1 MTTTATRTAA
11 KPVTL
16 GIRYILLIIAAF
28 IALFPIVW
36 AFSASLRPRSDTF
49 SNIFPLTWR
58 TFFPTEWTLDNF
70 RDLFASGPWV
80 RYFLNTVGVATATT
94 IASVIVCSLAGYALA
109 RVKIRGSKY
118 IFAFVLSMAILP
130 FEVIAFPLYLVV
142 RELGLLDSY
151 AALVLPFIANAF
163 IIFLLRQ
170 FFLDV
175 PKAYEEA
182 ARLDGAGPIRIYVTV
197 FLPLTWPAHVTAA
210 LLCFQESWDQFLWP
224 LIATSSEDVRVL
236 QLGIS
241 TFISNETTEWGSLFA
256 AVNLTMI
263 VPILLFLFL
272 QRYYIRG
279 LSTTGL
285 K

>member
-1 MTTTATRTAA
+1 MTILDRKTQANT
-11 KPVTL
+11 V
-16 GIRYILLIIAAF
+16 RYILLIAAGF
-28 IALFPIVW
+28 IAIFPILW
-36 AFSASLRPRSDTF
+36 AATAAVRPRADTF
-49 SNIFPLTWR
+49 SNIFPLSWK
-58 TFFPTEWTLDNF
+58 TFIPTEWTLDNF
-70 RDLFASGPWV
+70 RELFSSGPWL
-80 RYFLNTVGVATATT
+80 RYFLNTVGVAVVTT
-94 IASVIVCSLAGYALA
+94 IVSVIVCSLAGYALA
-109 RVKIRGSKY
+109 RVRIRGSKY

-142 RELGLLDSY
+142 REMGLLNSY
-151 AALVLPFIANAF
+151 AALILPFIGNAF

-197 FLPLTWPAHVTAA
+197 FLPLTWPAHITAA

-241 TFISNETTEWGSLFA
+241 TLISNETTQWGALFA
-256 AVNLTMI
+256 GVSLTMTP
-263 VPILLFLFL
+263 PILLFLFL

>member
-1 MTTTATRTAA
+1 MSETRTT
-11 KPVTL
+11 KL
-16 GIRYILLIIAAF
+16 GVVVRYVLLVVAGL

-36 AFSASLRPRSDTF
+36 AASAAIRPRSDTF
-49 SNIFPLTWR
+49 SNISPMSWR
-58 TFFPTEWTLDNF
+58 TFFPTEFTLQNF
-70 RDLFASGPWV
+70 RDLFASGPWD
-80 RYFLNTVGVATATT
+80 RYFFNTVGVALVTT
-94 IASVIVCSLAGYALA
+94 VLSVIVCSLAAYALA
-109 RVKIRGSKY
+109 RVNIRGSKY

-142 RELGLLDSY
+142 RELGLLDTY
-151 AALVLPFIANAF
+151 AALVLPFIGNAF

-170 FFLDV
+170 FFTDV

-210 LLCFQESWDQFLWP
+210 LLSFQESWDQFLWP
-224 LIATSSEDVRVL
+224 LIATSSEEVRVL

-241 TFISNETTEWGSLFA
+241 TFISNETTQWGALFA
-256 AVNLTMI
+256 AVSMTMTP
-263 VPILLFLFL
+263 PILLFLFL